1 MGEEGQAD
9 ATVERI
15 RELTAEIDE
24 AVARHLADLQ
34 VKAAERARL
43 LRQLHEQQGWSMRR
57 IAEEVGL
64 SFPRVQQILAGGP

>member
-34 VKAAERARL
+34 VKAAERAAL

>member
-1 MGEEGQAD
+1 MGEEGQAN

-15 RELTAEIDE
+15 RELTAAIDE
-24 AVARHLADLQ
+24 AVSRHLSDLQ
-34 VKAAERARL
+34 PKATERAEL